1 MIRLRSISMN
11 IQIAKTDYKAL
22 LDLTEK
28 CVVFV
33 QGHNPTLKE
42 YNQARRLR
50 LVMKKII
57 NKNKDIEL

>member
-1 MIRLRSISMN
+1 MN
-11 IQIAKTDYKAL
+11 IQITKTDYKSL

-33 QGHNPTLKE
+33 QGHNPTLRE

-50 LVMKKII
+50 LVMKKIM